1 MLNNAEKR
9 RALEKASTRHVN
21 KAVIAKQKAI
31 NTGSDFS
38 RKAAETH
45 FFLSEVCLKEAF
57 ICQNQNAFESML
69 LFAMRYALPR
79 QSTAPSSVQA
89 FLTNMLPYLS
99 VETIQKMAKDLEQ
112 AKQDSAKS
120 GGFPY
125 AMGDPTID
133 RPGWLKFQ
141 TAVQHELQK
150 RQKGESES

>member
-9 RALEKASTRHVN
+9 RALEKASTRHV
-21 KAVIAKQKAI
+21 KEAVIARQKALE
-31 NTGSDFS
+31 TGSAYS

-45 FFLSEVCLKEAF
+45 FFLSEVCLKESF
-57 ICQNQNAFESML
+57 ICQNQNAFETMM

-79 QSTAPSSVQA
+79 QSAAPSFVQA
-89 FLTNMLPYLS
+89 FLTSMLPYLS
-99 VETIQKMAKDLEQ
+99 VETLQKMAKDLVQ

-120 GGFPY
+120 GGFSY

-150 RQKGESES
+150 RQKGESE

>member
-9 RALEKASTRHVN
+9 RALETASTRHVK
-21 KAVIAKQKAI
+21 KAVIAKQKALE
-31 NTGSDFS
+31 TGSAYS

-45 FFLSEVCLKEAF
+45 FFLSEVCLKESF
-57 ICQNQNAFESML
+57 ICQDQNAFETMM

-79 QSTAPSSVQA
+79 QSAAPSFVQA
-89 FLTNMLPYLS
+89 FLTSMLPYLS
-99 VETIQKMAKDLEQ
+99 VETLQKMAKDLEQ

-133 RPGWLKFQ
+133 RPGWLRFQ

-150 RQKGESES
+150 RQKGDQES